1 MARTSKPKKT
11 SKVPASRVLKSL
23 GTIEVLKKP
32 ALRRATLAGGA
43 RPLGLSTRRKF
54 FVATKN
60 LLNNSIRLAVA
71 RNKSNESLRTEL
83 SNGLKFE
90 RPNSVPVCVR
100 RKVRREVLFAS
111 KFAGV
116 GKVRRAKWSAESH
129 ISCKG

>member
-1 MARTSKPKKT
+1 MARHFKSKKT
-11 SKVPASRVLKSL
+11 SKVPASRVLKTL
-23 GTIEVLKKP
+23 GTLEVVKKP
-32 ALRRATLAGGA
+32 ALRRATLAHTRA
-43 RPLGLSTRRKF
+43 LGLSTRRKF

-71 RNKSNESLRTEL
+71 RNKSNESLRAEL
-83 SNGLKFE
+83 PNALKFE

-116 GKVRRAKWSAESH
+116 GKVKRAKWTAESH

>member
-1 MARTSKPKKT
+1 MARTSSPKKT

-32 ALRRATLAGGA
+32 ALRRATLADVR
-43 RPLGLSTRRKF
+43 RPLGLSTRRKLF
-54 FVATKN
+54 ATNN
-60 LLNNSIRLAVA
+60 LLNDSIRFAVA
-71 RNKSNESLRTEL
+71 RNKPNESLRTEL
-83 SNGLKFE
+83 PNTLKFK

-116 GKVRRAKWSAESH
+116 GKVRRAKWTAESH
-129 ISCKG
+129 IFCKG

>member
-11 SKVPASRVLKSL
+11 SAPASRVLKSL
-23 GTIEVLKKP
+23 GTIQVLKKP
-32 ALRRATLAGGA
+32 ALRRATLAGA
-43 RPLGLSTRRKF
+43 PRPLGLSTRRKF

-60 LLNNSIRLAVA
+60 LLNNSIRLVVA
-71 RNKSNESLRTEL
+71 RNKINESLRTEL
-83 SNGLKFE
+83 PNSLKFE

-116 GKVRRAKWSAESH
+116 GKVRRAKWTTESH